1 MTIAQQINWEKVSGL
16 IPAIVQ
22 DANDLRI
29 LMLGFM
35 NREALE
41 QTVDTGRVTFFSRSR
56 QTLWTKG
63 DTSGNFLDLVSL
75 EVDCDGDT
83 ILIKAHPQGPVC
95 HTGTS
100 TCFNDE
106 LGQPLMFL
114 NRLERLIKTRN
125 QKRPEGSYT
134 TTLFNKGAYKIAQ
147 KVGEEGVELA
157 LAKVKEDRSE
167 ILNEAADLMFH
178 IMVLLESSGLGLDE
192 VSRVLAKRFKE
203 SKR

>member
-192 VSRVLAKRFKE
+192 VSRVLAAL
-203 SKR
+203 

>member
-192 VSRVLAKRFKE
+192 VSRVLAERFKE